1 MQSINRKAL
10 VMVSSDGRADD
21 AMHYPKI
28 FERAANQALK
38 P

>member
-1 MQSINRKAL
+1 MQSVNRKAL
-10 VMVSSDGRADD
+10 VMVSSDGIVDE